1 MKAAR
6 RSLASLL
13 ALWLVAPSAI
23 ALERP
28 ESADVAQNFLLFC
41 GGCHGT
47 AGLGV
52 AHKVPV
58 LNGAIG
64 RFLQVDGGREFL
76 LRVPGVANSQLSD
89 AALAEVM
96 NLCIRE
102 FAAADLQQGFRPYTA
117 AEVAAARRQPLLS
130 VAQKRHELLLKA
142 GAGEAAAT
150 GY

>member
-1 MKAAR
+1 MR
-6 RSLASLL
+6 RVLAPLL
-13 ALWLVAPSAI
+13 ALGLVAPPAM
-23 ALERP
+23 ALERA
-28 ESADVAQNFLLFC
+28 ESSDVAQNFLLFC

-64 RFLQVDGGREFL
+64 RFLLVDGGREFL

-89 AALAEVM
+89 TALAEVM
-96 NLCIRE
+96 NFCIRK
-102 FAAADLQQGFRPYTA
+102 FAAADLKQGFRPYTA

-130 VAQKRHELLLKA
+130 VAHKRHELLSKA
-142 GAGEAAAT
+142 GVGDAAAA